1 MTSCIP
7 FKIVADDNLAY
18 VCIAFNSKFLSRKRR
33 KQINHFFITILAISM
48 KNPFSTSMPKRS
60 LYLFRATLLIAL
72 LTFFQ
77 GCKDPDIE
85 TEPAVYQQGGDDA
98 QTQTLTGYLA
108 EITGAPIDKVKYVKE
123 EKMFIVDGDIQIHR
137 STAEGYLQ
145 SGKTARV
152 NQRQVLFLLSDVHV
166 KDIKVFIYP
175 HITEDWKKAIRQ
187 AIADWN
193 DMEGTKVTFRE
204 ILVASN
210 PDVVINTKFE
220 LPMPGTDNWVARQH
234 LPNSDGTTGGGMT
247 INTYYNANNFLS
259 MSKKRSAIA
268 HELGHSIGLTHT
280 DEPLLSSFDFQ
291 VCNTPAMDEYSVM
304 NSFVRPWNGFTYYDY
319 IAAEVLYPAHDWK
332 YLPSQATD
340 VAAAT
345 GTDRSLWMISKV
357 PVNGGF
363 TINQFD
369 YFTNKFIQVP
379 GGGVRIA
386 VGPDGIPWVVNN
398 LGQIFKRV
406 NSQWQMLPGNALDIA
421 VGADNSVY
429 IVSTTPAPGGF
440 AIKRL
445 KNNKWEQIPGRGGMR
460 IAVASYGFAWVI
472 DTANKVLQYNGVN
485 MVETGGV
492 GRDIAAGRNNSMF
505 VIGLTAV
512 PGGYSIK
519 KFEKDCWV
527 QIAGGGVAISA
538 HGTGTQPVVINNMGF
553 VLEY

>member
-1 MTSCIP
+1 
-7 FKIVADDNLAY
+7 
-18 VCIAFNSKFLSRKRR
+18 
-33 KQINHFFITILAISM
+33 M
-48 KNPFSTSMPKRS
+48 KNLFSTSTPRRS
-60 LYLFRATLLIAL
+60 SYLYRAILLIAL
-72 LTFFQ
+72 LISFQ
-77 GCKDPDIE
+77 GCKDPDIV
-85 TEPAVYQQGGDDA
+85 TEPAVDQQGGDDA
-98 QTQTLTGYLA
+98 QMQTLTTYLA
-108 EITGAPIDKVKYVKE
+108 ELTGAPINKVKYLKE

-137 STAEGYLQ
+137 STAEGYLK
-145 SGKTARV
+145 SGKTGKA
-152 NQRQVLFLLSDVHV
+152 NQRQVLFLLSDDHV

-193 DMEGTKVTFRE
+193 SMEGTKVNFHE

-220 LPMPGTDNWVARQH
+220 LPMPGTDHWIARQH
-234 LPNSDGTTGGGMT
+234 IPDSDGTTGGGMT
-247 INTYYNANNFLS
+247 INTYYNGENFLS
-259 MSKKRSAIA
+259 MSEKRSAIV
-268 HELGHSIGLTHT
+268 HELGHSFGLTHT
-280 DEPLLSSFDFQ
+280 DEPFLAYFDFQ
-291 VCNTPAMDEYSVM
+291 VCNTPAMDKYSVM
-304 NSFVRPWNGFTYYDY
+304 NSFVRPWNGFTYYDF

-345 GTDRSLWMISKV
+345 GSDRSLWMISKV

-363 TINQFD
+363 TINQYD
-369 YFTNKFIQVP
+369 YFNKKFTQVP

-386 VGPDGIPWVVNN
+386 VGPDGIPWVVNSV
-398 LGQIFKRV
+398 GQIFKRV
-406 NSQWQMLPGNALDIA
+406 NSQWQMLPGTALDIA

-429 IVSTTPAPGGF
+429 IVSMTPAPGGF
-440 AIKRL
+440 AIKKL
-445 KNNKWEQIPGRGGMR
+445 KNNNWEQIPGRGGMR
-460 IAVASYGFAWVI
+460 IAVSSYGFAWVI

-485 MVETGGV
+485 MVETGGF
-492 GRDIAAGRNNSMF
+492 GRDIAAGRNNSIF

-538 HGTGTQPVVINNMGF
+538 HGTGTQPVIIDNLGF
-553 VLEY
+553 VQEY